1 MKKYKVDEN
10 PDYSQWPIKKQL
22 AFDEE
27 VMGIVDEKYYQKYKR
42 FLERRNNMKGREYV
56 DRFNDRIASTLLKD
70 LGYDDDSKSRKFIK
84 NLVVENMG
92 T

>member
-1 MKKYKVDEN
+1 
-10 PDYSQWPIKKQL
+10 
-22 AFDEE
+22 
-27 VMGIVDEKYYQKYKR
+27 
-42 FLERRNNMKGREYV
+42 MKGREYV